1 VAARE
6 LAHTGNTTIAIAMC
20 SGDSLDENGKFPG
33 KKANFSNGKIH
44 RRCPLKRCRSSGYLT
59 FWSIYKYKALFLST
73 GK

>member
-33 KKANFSNGKIH
+33 KKQIFPMVK
-44 RRCPLKRCRSSGYLT
+44 
-59 FWSIYKYKALFLST
+59 ST
-73 GK
+73 EGVL